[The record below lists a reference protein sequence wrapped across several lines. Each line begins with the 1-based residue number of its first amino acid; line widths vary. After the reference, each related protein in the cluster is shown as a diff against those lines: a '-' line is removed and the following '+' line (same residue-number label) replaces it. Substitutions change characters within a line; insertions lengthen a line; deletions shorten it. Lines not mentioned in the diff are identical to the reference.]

1 MICRRKL
8 DESRGNPQKGAR
20 EMEINFMTVREVAT
34 MLRLSQP
41 TIYRLLKKK
50 NGIPVHRIGGS
61 WRFIEKEVV
70 RWAEERR

>member
-1 MICRRKL
+1 MQHGGK
-8 DESRGNPQKGAR
+8 
-20 EMEINFMTVREVAT
+20 MEAKMTFLTVKEVAI
-34 MLRLSQP
+34 MLRLSLP

>member
-1 MICRRKL
+1 MNEVNQFI
-8 DESRGNPQKGAR
+8 
-20 EMEINFMTVREVAT
+20 TVKEVAN
-34 MLRLSQP
+34 LLKLSQP

-70 RWAEERR
+70 RWAGER

>member
-1 MICRRKL
+1 
-8 DESRGNPQKGAR
+8 
-20 EMEINFMTVREVAT
+20 METDFLTVKEVAT

-41 TIYRLLKKK
+41 TVYRLLKKK